1 MRIIA
6 VVRGYEICVVCVN
19 PRSGISRLLTKKAP
33 ISCLQQLQQHLLRH
47 ESA

>member
-6 VVRGYEICVVCVN
+6 VARGYEICVVCVN
-19 PRSGISRLLTKKAP
+19 PRSGISFFLAKKAL
-33 ISCLQQLQQHLLRH
+33 ISCLQQLPQHLLLH